1 MKTSEKSSRNPQ
13 QVFVWVREWLQG
25 VNLPENSWFQVPQV
39 AVDGETTPA
48 QARDRPNVK
57 VFSDD

>member
-1 MKTSEKSSRNPQ
+1 MNTSEKSPRNPQ

-48 QARDRPNVK
+48 QARD
-57 VFSDD
+57 